1 MKITKHG
8 DCDRDDRDVKGGF
21 LYRVVRDDL
30 YEEVAIKQI
39 IFCGKKL
46 LLPMALNG
54 NRVEVLKEK

>member
-39 IFCGKKL
+39 IFCGKK
-46 LLPMALNG
+46 PAPSNG
-54 NRVEVLKEK
+54 PKWEQG